1 MSYLIQIAGKKIPS
15 VSKETSYI
23 YPLEISGVEPQS
35 STPVEEVIFSLE
47 NYTLT
52 VTNKFTLSPSSNIND
67 LVGFVVQSIFEHD
80 SYITLTIFNGVSV
93 TIDLSDEAY

>member
-1 MSYLIQIAGKKIPS
+1 MSYLIQIEGKKILN
-15 VSKETSYI
+15 VSKETSNI
-23 YPLEISGVEPQS
+23 YPLEISRVEPQS

-52 VTNKFTLSPSSNIND
+52 VTNKFTLSPSATIND

-80 SYITLTIFNGVSV
+80 SYITLKISNGVSI